1 MVKAVFYDRKNH
13 KEVKNTELMFTN
25 AVQDLMMP
33 GYKSKPYELQIGE
46 LGYKSK
52 NCNPFEE
59 WDLYCMYSDLI
70 FLRFES

>member
-1 MVKAVFYDRKNH
+1 MVKAIFYDRKN
-13 KEVKNTELMFTN
+13 KREVKNTELMFIN
-25 AVQDLMMP
+25 AVQDIIMY
-33 GYKSKPYELQIGE
+33 GNQTRPYELQIGE

-59 WDLYCMYSDLI
+59 WDLFCMHNDLI